1 MKLPRFSIAT
11 KLYAIFALLATMTV
25 GLAAA
30 AVVNAH
36 RHASLTDE
44 FESAYVGAL
53 NVQRVDA
60 LIYAVVMESRGIYM
74 SSDLPTAKVYGEGL
88 LVFNDRIG
96 QLLKEW
102 RRPTRAEDAVLFEP
116 FAERLQQ
123 FQDFRR
129 ELVRRGLEID
139 PAAGREWGDND
150 ANRNVRK
157 ALCQARQAGLR

>member
-1 MKLPRFSIAT
+1 
-11 KLYAIFALLATMTV
+11 MTIT
-25 GLAAA
+25 GDA
-30 AVVNAH
+30 AVTTFEAAWNQWHGERESYYGDPLGWV
-36 RHASLTDE
+36 SITGLYWLTDE

-102 RRPTRAEDAVLFEP
+102 RRPARLEELSKTIAILIVEQHVRMALQVSQYCYVMDRGQIALQGPSAKVHEDPELI
-116 FAERLQQ
+116 RL
-123 FQDFRR
+123 
-129 ELVRRGLEID
+129 LS
-139 PAAGREWGDND
+139 P
-150 ANRNVRK
+150 
-157 ALCQARQAGLR
+157 